1 MKIFLVGTGAAGN
14 KAVVE
19 AIDRGVVDIE
29 DTMMINS
36 TSRDFPPEYEGNKI
50 ILTTKNTGCGKERN
64 VAKGYIKD
72 AIQEGQFSMNVSEY
86 SAIIIA
92 TSVEGG
98 TGSGTAPILAKY
110 FNKVCAKNTHIMA
123 FTGFED
129 DVRGLSNTI
138 EFFKEVDPAIT
149 VHAISNKAF
158 MRYAGGNK
166 FRAEELAN
174 RDMCDRIEI
183 LTGQNF
189 IDGRQNIDDTDIL
202 KLSNTPG
209 YMSVE
214 KRIFDKPLVDNDDFN
229 KVIKKMIYDSKS
241 VKSEKPAAIRMGV
254 VLNLSPESIDAVD
267 FSFADLKAAYG
278 NPFEFFLQ
286 DQWDGK
292 KEYIGY
298 IVSGMRLPLD
308 ELQEVFNK
316 YEEETAKVNKNAD
329 EFFYAMGEMKLKEED
344 DQFNMIKPIK
354 SGISTDDFLKSI

>member
-1 MKIFLVGTGAAGN
+1 MRIFLVGTGAAGN

-19 AIDRGVVDIE
+19 AINRGVVKTE
-29 DTMMINS
+29 DTIMINS
-36 TSRDFPPEYEGNKI
+36 TSRDFPPEYEGTKI
-50 ILTTKNTGCGKERN
+50 VLSDRDTGCGKERK
-64 VAKGYIKD
+64 VAERYIKD
-72 AIQEGQFSMNVSEY
+72 AIKEGKIRVNVSEY
-86 SAIIIA
+86 STVIIA

-98 TGSGTAPILAKY
+98 TGSGTAPLLAKF
-110 FNKVCAKNTHIMA
+110 FNQVHAKNTHIMA
-123 FTGFED
+123 FCGFED
-129 DVRGLSNTI
+129 DTRGLANTI

-149 VHAISNKAF
+149 VQAISNKAF

-183 LTGQNF
+183 MSGQNF

-209 YMSVE
+209 FMSVE
-214 KRIFDKPLVDNDDFN
+214 KRTFDKPLVDNEDFN
-229 KVIKKMIYDSKS
+229 KVIKKMIYESKS
-241 VKSEKPAAIRMGV
+241 VKSENPAAIRMGV

-278 NPFEFFLQ
+278 NPYEFFLQ

-308 ELQEVFNK
+308 ELQNIFNK
-316 YEEETAKVNKNAD
+316 YQEETAKVNKDSDA
-329 EFFYAMGEMKLKEED
+329 FFYAMGEMNLKEED
-344 DQFNMIKPIK
+344 KQFDMIKPVK
-354 SGISTDDFLKSI
+354 AGVSVDDFFKNL